1 MIKKEEERGNM
12 NVKLKRKVVSG
23 ALLCTI
29 CAYSMPV
36 FAFSK
41 EETVYTKLDKDGKNY
56 STIVSTHLKN
66 EEETEWIKDMTDL
79 FNVENTK
86 GEEEFKQEGNSLVWK
101 ADKKD
106 IYYQGESQKELPI
119 ACCVTYE
126 LDGKELS
133 AEEIVGKTGKV
144 KVTIHYTNKEEH
156 IVTINGKEQ
165 KLYTPFVAVAGTV
178 IPNDKNKNI
187 EISNGKVINDGSKTL
202 VMGVSMPG
210 LQESLNISNEE
221 MLIPDDIEI
230 SMEATDFELGN
241 IVTFVTPKVL
251 EEEDLKFLDKLEEVY
266 QQVDMVETAGNQ
278 IEEGS
283 TALASGSAELVLGS
297 KKLNEGSQV
306 AYQGAKQM
314 REEVE
319 KATKQLVNDKKE
331 VLDDATLSQIGEQAK
346 QSAVLNDTQEQAI
359 GNKAQAQAIQMIKEQ
374 KTIIGQEAANQ
385 VGTLLL
391 TAEQKQKIEASVKV
405 GLEANS
411 NYQALPVNQQEMIL
425 QFSKSSAIMAAEETA
440 RETAKQVANMTA
452 QNVAVKVAG
461 EVANSTAQT
470 VAGEVSTQVAQITA
484 MTTAKQVAN
493 QVKTQ
498 AQNQV
503 VSQMN
508 TLGDGLSQ
516 LTNGLGDL
524 KNGTNSLQQGASE
537 LQVGANTLEEGV
549 EKFNKEAIERIC
561 DYMNGDVREVH
572 ERVEK
577 LIELSKDYN
586 HFTMLN
592 GECDGEVKFVMI
604 IDAIKR
610 AQVEQENK
618 EDTVFLNEKREKEKE
633 STR

>member
-1 MIKKEEERGNM
+1 MKF
-12 NVKLKRKVVSG
+12 KLKRKIISG
-23 ALLCTI
+23 TLLCTM
-29 CAYSMPV
+29 CAYTMPV

-41 EETVYTKLDKDGKNY
+41 EETVYTKLDQEGKKY

-66 EEETEWIKDMTDL
+66 EEEAEWLNDMTDL
-79 FNVENTK
+79 LNIENTK

-119 ACCVTYE
+119 TCSVKYE

-133 AEEIVGKTGKV
+133 AEEIAGKTGRV
-144 KVTIHYTNKEEH
+144 TVTIHYTNKEEH
-156 IVTINGKEQ
+156 MVIIHGKEE
-165 KLYTPFVAVAGTV
+165 KIYTPFVVVAGTV

-187 EISNGKVINDGSKTL
+187 EISNGKMINDGSKTL
-202 VMGVSMPG
+202 VMGMAMPG
-210 LQESLNISNEE
+210 LQQSLAISKEE
-221 MLIPDDIEI
+221 LAIPEEI
-230 SMEATDFELGN
+230 QITMEATDFELGN
-241 IVTFVTPKVL
+241 IITFVTPKVL
-251 EEEDLKFLDKLEEVY
+251 EEEDLTFLDQLEEVY
-266 QQVDMVETAGNQ
+266 QQIDTVETASNQ

-283 TALASGSAELVLGS
+283 TALANGSAELALGS
-297 KKLNEGSQV
+297 KKLSEGSQV

-314 REEVE
+314 KEEVE
-319 KATKQLVNDKKE
+319 KATKQLANDKKE

-346 QSAVLNDTQEQAI
+346 QVAMLNPAQKEAI
-359 GNKAQAQAIQMIKEQ
+359 GNGAQAQAVQMIQGQ
-374 KTIIGQEAANQ
+374 KAEIGQEAANQ
-385 VGTLLL
+385 VGALTL
-391 TAEQKQKIEASVKV
+391 TAEQKQKIEASVKA

-411 NYQALPVNQQEMIL
+411 NYQALPEAQKEMIL
-425 QFSKSSAIMAAEETA
+425 QFSKSSAITAAESTA
-440 RETAKQVANMTA
+440 RETAKQVANGTA
-452 QNVAVKVAG
+452 QTVAVEVAG
-461 EVANSTAQT
+461 KVANSTAQT
-470 VAGEVSTQVAQITA
+470 VAGEVSTQVAQTTA

-524 KNGTNSLQQGASE
+524 KNGTNSLKQGANE
-537 LQVGANTLEEGV
+537 LQVGANTLEEGIK
-549 EKFNKEAIERIC
+549 KFNKEAIEKIC
-561 DYMNGDVREVH
+561 NYMNGDVKEVH

-592 GECDGEVKFVMI
+592 GECDGEVKFIMI
-604 IDAIKR
+604 MDAIKR
-610 AQVEQENK
+610 DQEEEANK
-618 EDTVFLNEKREKEKE
+618 EDTVLLDEKREKERE
-633 STR
+633 STK

>member
-1 MIKKEEERGNM
+1 M

-23 ALLCTI
+23 ALLCTM

-66 EEETEWIKDMTDL
+66 EEETEWIKDATDL

-133 AEEIVGKTGKV
+133 VEEIVGKTGKV

-202 VMGVSMPG
+202 VMGISMPG

-221 MLIPDDIEI
+221 ITIPDDIEI

-251 EEEDLKFLDKLEEVY
+251 EEDDLKFLDKLEEVY

-346 QSAVLNDTQEQAI
+346 QSAVLNDTQKQAI
-359 GNKAQAQAIQMIKEQ
+359 GNKAQSQAIQIIQEQ

-391 TAEQKQKIEASVKV
+391 TAEQRQKIEASVKV

>member
-1 MIKKEEERGNM
+1 M
-12 NVKLKRKVVSG
+12 NVKLKRKVISG
-23 ALLCTI
+23 ALLCTM

-79 FNVENTK
+79 FNIENTK
-86 GEEEFKQEGNSLVWK
+86 GEEEFKQEGNSLIWK

-133 AEEIVGKTGKV
+133 VEEIVGKTGKV

-221 MLIPDDIEI
+221 ITIPDDIEI

-251 EEEDLKFLDKLEEVY
+251 EEDDLKFLDKLEEVY
-266 QQVDMVETAGNQ
+266 QQVDTVETASNQ

-283 TALASGSAELVLGS
+283 TALASGSAELFLGS

-346 QSAVLNDTQEQAI
+346 QSAVLNDTQKQAI
-359 GNKAQAQAIQMIKEQ
+359 GNKAQAQAIQMIQEQ

-391 TAEQKQKIEASVKV
+391 TAEQKQKIEASVKG

-549 EKFNKEAIERIC
+549 EKFNKEAIEKIC

-618 EDTVFLNEKREKEKE
+618 EDSRQ
-633 STR
+633 

>member
-1 MIKKEEERGNM
+1 M

-23 ALLCTI
+23 ALLCTM

-133 AEEIVGKTGKV
+133 VEEIVGKTGKV

-202 VMGVSMPG
+202 VMGISMPG

-221 MLIPDDIEI
+221 ITIPDDIEI

-251 EEEDLKFLDKLEEVY
+251 EEDDLKFLDKLEEVY

-346 QSAVLNDTQEQAI
+346 QSAVLNDTQKQAI
-359 GNKAQAQAIQMIKEQ
+359 GNKAQSQAIQIIQEQ

-577 LIELSKDYN
+577 SIELSKDYN

>member
-1 MIKKEEERGNM
+1 M
-12 NVKLKRKVVSG
+12 NVKLKRKVISG
-23 ALLCTI
+23 ALLCTM

-79 FNVENTK
+79 FNIENTK
-86 GEEEFKQEGNSLVWK
+86 GEEEFKQEGNSLIWK

-133 AEEIVGKTGKV
+133 VEEIVGKTGKV

-251 EEEDLKFLDKLEEVY
+251 EEDDLKFLDKLEEVY
-266 QQVDMVETAGNQ
+266 QQVDTVETASNQ

-283 TALASGSAELVLGS
+283 TALASGSAELFLGS

-346 QSAVLNDTQEQAI
+346 QSAVLNDTQKQAI
-359 GNKAQAQAIQMIKEQ
+359 GNKAQAQAIQMIQEQ

-391 TAEQKQKIEASVKV
+391 TAEQKQKIEASVKG

-549 EKFNKEAIERIC
+549 EKFNKEAIEKIC
-561 DYMNGDVREVH
+561 DYMNGDVTEVH

-618 EDTVFLNEKREKEKE
+618 EDTAFLNEKREKEKE

>member
-1 MIKKEEERGNM
+1 MKF
-12 NVKLKRKVVSG
+12 KLKRKIISG
-23 ALLCTI
+23 TLLCTM
-29 CAYSMPV
+29 CAYTMPV

-41 EETVYTKLDKDGKNY
+41 EETVYTKLDKEGKKY

-66 EEETEWIKDMTDL
+66 EEEAEWINDMTDL
-79 FNVENTK
+79 LNIENTK

-119 ACCVTYE
+119 TCSVKYE

-133 AEEIVGKTGKV
+133 AEEIAGKTGKV
-144 KVTIHYTNKEEH
+144 TVTIHYTNKEEH
-156 IVTINGKEQ
+156 MVIIHGKEE
-165 KLYTPFVAVAGTV
+165 KIYTPFVVVAGTV

-187 EISNGKVINDGSKTL
+187 EISNGKIINDGSKTL
-202 VMGVSMPG
+202 VMGMAMPG
-210 LQESLNISNEE
+210 LQQSLAISKEE
-221 MLIPDDIEI
+221 LAIPEEI
-230 SMEATDFELGN
+230 QITMEATDFELGN
-241 IVTFVTPKVL
+241 IITFVTPKVL
-251 EEEDLKFLDKLEEVY
+251 EKEDLTFLDQLEEVY
-266 QQVDMVETAGNQ
+266 QQIDTVETASKQ
-278 IEEGS
+278 MEEGS
-283 TALASGSAELVLGS
+283 TALANGSAELALGS

-314 REEVE
+314 KEEVE
-319 KATKQLVNDKKE
+319 KATKQLANDKKE

-346 QSAVLNDTQEQAI
+346 QMAMLNPAQKEAI
-359 GNKAQAQAIQMIKEQ
+359 GNGAQAQAVQMIQGQ
-374 KTIIGQEAANQ
+374 KAEIGQEAANQ
-385 VGTLLL
+385 VGALTL
-391 TAEQKQKIEASVKV
+391 TAEQKQKIEASVKA

-411 NYQALPVNQQEMIL
+411 NYQALPEAQKEMIL
-425 QFSKSSAIMAAEETA
+425 QFSKSSAITAAESTA
-440 RETAKQVANMTA
+440 RETAKQVANGTA
-452 QNVAVKVAG
+452 QTVAVEVAG
-461 EVANSTAQT
+461 KVANSTAQT
-470 VAGEVSTQVAQITA
+470 VAGEVSTQVAQTTA

-524 KNGTNSLQQGASE
+524 KNGTNSLEQGANE
-537 LQVGANTLEEGV
+537 LQVGANTLEEGIK
-549 EKFNKEAIERIC
+549 KFNKEAIEKIC
-561 DYMNGDVREVH
+561 DYMNGDVKEVH

-592 GECDGEVKFVMI
+592 GECDGEVKFIMI
-604 IDAIKR
+604 MDAIKR
-610 AQVEQENK
+610 DQEEEANK
-618 EDTVFLNEKREKEKE
+618 EDTVLLDEKREKERE
-633 STR
+633 STK

>member
-1 MIKKEEERGNM
+1 M

-618 EDTVFLNEKREKEKE
+618 EDTAFLNEKREKEKE
-633 STR
+633 

>member
-1 MIKKEEERGNM
+1 MKF
-12 NVKLKRKVVSG
+12 KLKRKIISG
-23 ALLCTI
+23 TLLCTM
-29 CAYSMPV
+29 CAYTMPV

-41 EETVYTKLDKDGKNY
+41 EETVYTKLDKEGKKY

-66 EEETEWIKDMTDL
+66 EEEAEWINDMTDL
-79 FNVENTK
+79 LNIENTK

-119 ACCVTYE
+119 TCSIKYE

-133 AEEIVGKTGKV
+133 AEDIAGKTGKV
-144 KVTIHYTNKEEH
+144 TVTIHYTNKEEH
-156 IVTINGKEQ
+156 MVIIHGKEE
-165 KLYTPFVAVAGTV
+165 KIYTPFVVVAGTV

-187 EISNGKVINDGSKTL
+187 EISNGKMINDGSKTL
-202 VMGVSMPG
+202 VMGMAMPG
-210 LQESLNISNEE
+210 LQQSLAISKEE
-221 MLIPDDIEI
+221 LAIPEEI
-230 SMEATDFELGN
+230 QITMEATDFELGN
-241 IVTFVTPKVL
+241 IITFVTPKVL
-251 EEEDLKFLDKLEEVY
+251 EEEDLTFLDQLEEVY
-266 QQVDMVETAGNQ
+266 QQIDTVETASNQ

-283 TALASGSAELVLGS
+283 TALANGSAELALGS
-297 KKLNEGSQV
+297 QKLKEGSQV

-314 REEVE
+314 KEEVE
-319 KATKQLVNDKKE
+319 KATKQLTSDKKE

-346 QSAVLNDTQEQAI
+346 QMAMLNPAQKEAI
-359 GNKAQAQAIQMIKEQ
+359 GNGAQAQAVQMIQGQ
-374 KTIIGQEAANQ
+374 KAEIGQEAANQ
-385 VGTLLL
+385 VGALTL
-391 TAEQKQKIEASVKV
+391 TAEQKQKIEASVKA

-411 NYQALPVNQQEMIL
+411 SYQALPVAQQEMIL
-425 QFSKSSAIMAAEETA
+425 QFSKSSAIMAAESTA
-440 RETAKQVANMTA
+440 RETAKQVANITA
-452 QNVAVKVAG
+452 QTVAVEVAG
-461 EVANSTAQT
+461 KVANSTAQT
-470 VAGEVSTQVAQITA
+470 VAGEVSTQVAQTTA

-524 KNGTNSLQQGASE
+524 KNGTNSLEQGANE
-537 LQVGANTLEEGV
+537 LQVGANTLEEGIK
-549 EKFNKEAIERIC
+549 KFNKEAIEKIC
-561 DYMNGDVREVH
+561 DYMNGDVKEVH

-592 GECDGEVKFVMI
+592 GECDGEVKFIMI
-604 IDAIKR
+604 MNAIKR
-610 AQVEQENK
+610 DQEEEANK
-618 EDTVFLNEKREKEKE
+618 EDTVLLDEKREKERE
-633 STR
+633 STK